1 MFLFKKIS
9 RGKEYWYIGENKK
22 VNGKSVRVFEVYI
35 GTIETILA
43 LKQNEI
49 PLAQIKESIVF
60 EFGISAAMMH
70 LMDQLS
76 FREIINDIVP
86 SPNKTG
92 ADSGTLVSLLV
103 INHCIDSLSK
113 HSLTNWYTKSFLHRY
128 LGVKPK
134 QLSSQRIFDLMKKI
148 TPEHITQITNNL
160 VKRSQTLYDIQFDCL
175 LYDPTNFTTYIQPHP
190 GRPSTLPQWG
200 KPKDG
205 KRKLL
210 QINLALIVTK
220 EDGIPIFHQV
230 YQGNDN
236 DPTEFKIVVQ
246 ELIKH
251 SQYFVGTSDFVT
263 LIFDKGNNSSNA
275 FEYLNNSPYHFIGSL
290 RPSTQT
296 DLFELPTD
304 TFEEEWISSRKHK
317 TKAHRLKRVIYGVE
331 RTVIVTWYEPSAK
344 KSSKTLETHLKKA
357 EIKLIELQSKLNQP
371 KYTKQAQIE
380 KKIKRVVNKKSI
392 RGLFNYQVVEEKQ
405 DNGTI
410 LIKIIWSRNETAIN
424 LAKNSFG
431 RNILFTNQESWTT
444 EEIVK
449 AYRSQWRIERNF
461 RELKDPEGI
470 KADPLR
476 HWIDETIQVHY
487 FLCVLALFFK
497 RLLHREVHHAGLN
510 WSLEETIKTLDSI
523 KEVFIVEFGTDAI
536 HRTLTQL
543 SSEEKVIYDL
553 FKLDSYHLSQ

>member
-22 VNGKSVRVFEVYI
+22 VNGKSVRVFEIYI

-43 LKQNEI
+43 LKQNEK
-49 PLAQIKESIVF
+49 PVMQVKESIVF

-70 LMDQLS
+70 LMDQLG
-76 FREIINDIVP
+76 FREIINSILP
-86 SPNKTG
+86 SSNKTG
-92 ADSGTLVSLLV
+92 ADSGTLVSLMV
-103 INHCIDSLSK
+103 MNHCIDSLSK
-113 HSLTNWYTKSFLHRY
+113 HSLINWYTKSFLYRY
-128 LGVKPK
+128 LGMKPK
-134 QLSSQRIFDLMKKI
+134 QLTGQRLFDQMKKL
-148 TPEHITQITNNL
+148 TPEIITQITSNL
-160 VKRSQTLYDIQFDCL
+160 VKRAQTLYDIQFDCL
-175 LYDPTNFTTYIQPHP
+175 LYDPTNFTTYIQSHP
-190 GRPSTLPQWG
+190 DRPSTLPQWG

-220 EDGIPIFHQV
+220 EDGIPVFHQV

-236 DPTEFKIVVQ
+236 DPTEFKVVVQ
-246 ELIKH
+246 ELINR
-251 SQYFVGTSDFVT
+251 SQYFVGTSEFIT
-263 LIFDKGNNSSNA
+263 LIFDKGNNSPKA
-275 FEYLNNSPYHFIGSL
+275 FEYLNDSPYHFIGSL
-290 RPSTQT
+290 RPSTQP

-304 TFEEEWISSRKHK
+304 TFEEEWLSSRKHK
-317 TKAHRLKRVIYGVE
+317 TKAHRLKREIYGVE

-357 EIKLIELQSKLNQP
+357 EDKLIELQSKLNKP

-380 KKIKRVVNKKSI
+380 RKVKKIVNKKSI
-392 RGLFNYQVVEEKQ
+392 RGLFEFQIEEDQQ
-405 DNGTI
+405 DDETT
-410 LIKIIWSRNETAIN
+410 LVKVTWSRNETAID
-424 LAKNSFG
+424 LVKNSFG
-431 RNILFTNQESWTT
+431 RNILFTDQDSWTT

-476 HWIDETIQVHY
+476 HWIDETIQAHY
-487 FLCVLALFFK
+487 FLCVLSLFFK
-497 RLLHREVHHAGLN
+497 RLLHRVIHRAGLN
-510 WSLEETIKTLDSI
+510 WSLEETIKTLESI
-523 KEVFIVEFGTDAI
+523 KEVFVIELGTNAV

-543 SSEEKVIYDL
+543 SSEEKLIYDL
-553 FKLDSYHLSQ
+553 FSLSSYHLSQ